1 LARGGRGACVTTYA
15 AAEVRAALRRVWPD
29 PATVES
35 AQIRAL
41 GGGLTPRTFL
51 VVAGKR
57 RHVLRLPATSAVA
70 LLDLATEARAM
81 RAAAA
86 ADLAPAVVAVDVDA
100 GLLLTEYG
108 PMPWTPE
115 LVRLPVAITMTAR
128 LLRALHRLDVEL
140 PVYAVGR
147 IAATYFAALEETGAV
162 ARGADEQ
169 QWAAE
174 LARLGRH
181 FDESYPPSA
190 FCHNDLAASNIL
202 TDGHAARLIDFEY
215 AGRGS
220 PLLDLASL
228 AGMNGFAEPQRR
240 QLLDEYYAGAPAAPT
255 LRELGTAIRMLRL
268 LAYFWARVAQRRI
281 EETAAFATL
290 AASIG
295 ATLRQD

>member
-1 LARGGRGACVTTYA
+1 VTSYDEV
-15 AAEVRAALRRVWPD
+15 EVRAALRRVWPD
-29 PATVES
+29 PATVET

-51 VVAGKR
+51 AVAGRR
-57 RHVLRLPATSAVA
+57 RHVLRFAATPSVS

-100 GLLLTEYG
+100 GLLLTDYV
-108 PMPWTPE
+108 PMPWTAE
-115 LVRLPVAITMTAR
+115 FVRLPVGVTTTVR
-128 LLRALHRLDVEL
+128 LLRALHRLDVDL
-140 PVYAVGR
+140 PVYAVGQ
-147 IAATYFAALEETGAV
+147 IAATYFATLEQAGAV
-162 ARGADEQ
+162 PQSAEEQ
-169 QWAAE
+169 HWAAE
-174 LARLGRH
+174 CARLGRH

-202 TDGHAARLIDFEY
+202 IDGAAARLIDFEY

-228 AGMNGFAEPQRR
+228 AGMNDFADAQRR
-240 QLLDEYYAGAPAAPT
+240 QLLDEYYAGATAAPT
-255 LRELGTAIRMLRL
+255 LRDLGNAIRMLRL
-268 LAYFWARVAQRRI
+268 LAYFWTRVAEQRLAD
-281 EETAAFATL
+281 TAAFAAL

>member
-1 LARGGRGACVTTYA
+1 VTTYDD
-15 AAEVRAALRRVWPD
+15 AEVRAALRRVWPD
-29 PATVES
+29 AATVES

-51 VVAGKR
+51 AVAGRR
-57 RHVLRLPATSAVA
+57 RHVLRLPTTRCVA

-108 PMPWTPE
+108 PMPWTAE
-115 LVRLPVAITMTAR
+115 LVRLPAAISAIVR
-128 LLRALHRLDVEL
+128 LLHALHRLDVEL
-140 PVYAVGR
+140 PVYAVGG
-147 IAATYFAALEETGAV
+147 IAATYFAALEATGAA
-162 ARGADEQ
+162 ARSVEEQ
-169 QWAAE
+169 RWAAE

-190 FCHNDLAASNIL
+190 FCHNDLTASNIL
-202 TDGHAARLIDFEY
+202 TDGAAARLIDFEY

-228 AGMNGFAEPQRR
+228 AGMNDFAEPQRR

-255 LRELGTAIRMLRL
+255 LRELGNAIRMLRQ
-268 LAYFWARVAQRRI
+268 LAYFWACVAQQRTA
-281 EETAAFATL
+281 EPAAFATL

>member
-1 LARGGRGACVTTYA
+1 VTYSD
-15 AAEVRAALRRVWPD
+15 AEVRAALRRVWPD
-29 PATVES
+29 PATAES

-51 VVAGKR
+51 AVAGRR
-57 RHVLRLPATSAVA
+57 RHVLRLPTESSVA

-81 RAAAA
+81 RAAGA

-100 GLLLTEYG
+100 GLLLTECG
-108 PMPWTPE
+108 PMPWTAE
-115 LVRLPVAITMTAR
+115 LVRRPVAITMTVR
-128 LLRALHRLDVEL
+128 LLRALHALDVEL

-147 IAATYFAALEETGAV
+147 IAATYFSALEETGAV
-162 ARGADEQ
+162 ARSAEEQ
-169 QWAAE
+169 HWAAE

-202 TDGHAARLIDFEY
+202 TDGAAARLIDFEY

-228 AGMNGFAEPQRR
+228 AGMNDFAEAQRR
-240 QLLDEYYAGAPAAPT
+240 QLLDEYYAGAHGAPT
-255 LRELGTAIRMLRL
+255 LRELGNAIRMLRL
-268 LAYFWARVAQRRI
+268 LAYFWARVAQQRI
-281 EETAAFATL
+281 EGAAAFTTL
-290 AASIG
+290 AAAIG